1 MDDECDR
8 CSVPPMTLTIFSD
21 ASLFSACVYACVCT
35 CDCPMSCLFN
45 MTSRVSVVRVRI
57 ALHMF
62 VDVLVHVPVV
72 K

>member
-1 MDDECDR
+1 MYMQL
-8 CSVPPMTLTIFSD
+8 SYVMAF
-21 ASLFSACVYACVCT
+21 F
-35 CDCPMSCLFN
+35 FN
-45 MTSRVSVVRVRI
+45 MTSRVSVVRVRM